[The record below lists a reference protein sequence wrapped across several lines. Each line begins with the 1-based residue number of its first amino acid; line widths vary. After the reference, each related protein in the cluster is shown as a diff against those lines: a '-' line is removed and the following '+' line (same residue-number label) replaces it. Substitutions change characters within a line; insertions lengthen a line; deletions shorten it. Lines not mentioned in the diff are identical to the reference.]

1 MGRNAFPQGGRWA
14 WPRPRSDEGELT
26 EVSYKRAAL
35 ADLPL
40 ISRLRAAASPKGE
53 AGDFYFD
60 SFFSSALRVSHSFWL
75 KST

>member
-1 MGRNAFPQGGRWA
+1 MATR
-14 WPRPRSDEGELT
+14 
-26 EVSYKRAAL
+26 KRTVL
-35 ADLPL
+35 ANLPL

-60 SFFSSALRVSHSFWL
+60 SFFSSALLVSHSFWL

>member
-1 MGRNAFPQGGRWA
+1 M
-14 WPRPRSDEGELT
+14 
-26 EVSYKRAAL
+26 
-35 ADLPL
+35 ADSAL

-60 SFFSSALRVSHSFWL
+60 SFFSSVLLVSHSFWL

>member
-1 MGRNAFPQGGRWA
+1 MAVRPGEGRFYGCPPGKGATA
-14 WPRPRSDEGELT
+14 
-26 EVSYKRAAL
+26 

-60 SFFSSALRVSHSFWL
+60 SFFSSVLLVSHSFWL
-75 KST
+75 RST